1 MEEKGAGERNSA
13 YARKGVSFCCAFF
26 RSSFRSPN
34 ALRATVE
41 SGFLSARYVLCVV
54 TCAPVEYLTYEIRN
68 VSDLMRLVGVDAHI
82 DPHPLAGAVR
92 PTSPQSISTTSPVC
106 PIRTCIAFYR
116 FEIYF
121 GRNQTPGKIQE
132 GGRNPLLGRFK
143 GDCKGGAPARI
154 QRSDSRGKRRNN
166 ETDETC
172 RLRRDEGCV
181 VCSDANPPFA
191 VFFLP
196 PAAFSL
202 PRKEKGTE
210 SFPAPFARIRRH
222 PSDDEAPRPPG
233 AKSLAHPPDA
243 LILRPPGAKGRHP
256 SGDKAHAAFAA

>member
-1 MEEKGAGERNSA
+1 MRHTPCG
-13 YARKGVSFCCAFF
+13 CCPPA
-26 RSSFRSPN
+26 
-34 ALRATVE
+34 
-41 SGFLSARYVLCVV
+41 CV
-54 TCAPVEYLTYEIRN
+54 AEYFDY
-68 VSDLMRLVGVDAHI
+68 
-82 DPHPLAGAVR
+82 LAGSSKYA
-92 PTSPQSISTTSPVC
+92 SAS
-106 PIRTCIAFYR
+106 R
-116 FEIYF
+116 FLLAQNMLCT
-121 GRNQTPGKIQE
+121 NQTPGMIQE

-172 RLRRDEGCV
+172 RLRRGEGCG

-202 PRKEKGTE
+202 LRKEKAAE

-222 PSDDEAPRPPG
+222 PSGDESRVLRARKPPAFSGCGPSAPAAR
-233 AKSLAHPPDA
+233 LASS
-243 LILRPPGAKGRHP
+243 GRKRASP
-256 SGDKAHAAFAA
+256 FG